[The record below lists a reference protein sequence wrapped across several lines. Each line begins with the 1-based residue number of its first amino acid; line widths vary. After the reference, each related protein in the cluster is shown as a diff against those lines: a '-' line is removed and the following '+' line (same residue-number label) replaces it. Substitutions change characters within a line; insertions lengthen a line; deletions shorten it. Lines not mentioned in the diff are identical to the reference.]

1 MSYSEKITPQSPSYK
16 LIESFAEQNDIGRE
30 KAQKLLD
37 IINSSPYLAAQI
49 NEAFDGNHLAKIRL
63 MTNKELKSDNSAA
76 FSWKEKAIT
85 IRLDDLENA
94 INLSGEKQEKSIN
107 NLVWNIGHE
116 TFHSLNLKNIQSAER
131 YFIEQVQAKVNEPE
145 PHSYTDLLLEMDN
158 VHKRSEAMAEINGF
172 NAYVSRL
179 QKKGLEINA
188 DIIKKWLPHVIDKG
202 IVTEH
207 LNDSNKLKFHPE
219 FQFSPN
225 GMMPTGQWDAK
236 HSSAAAEANIANM
249 GKLFYGGHYT
259 NDYAAG
265 YLNKIFGAEYARR
278 PQSSAPILLDM
289 EKLHYRQ
296 ELLER
301 GLRPEYG
308 GRAFR
313 DIDSENGNAVRGEGV
328 FDRGQPEPVR
338 LPVSR
343 EHSHEQKPSGFSLN
357 RHAAAMFGA
366 GKIND
371 ANFDALPERARVLH
385 AQIRPQTEKIFG
397 ESHPNR
403 IGNAAMS
410 LTALAYER
418 GFAAADSLRAEN
430 GSLMLRGRDSSG
442 GEAVLLADAGEAAA
456 ALRGDSMAA
465 IRDAEQTMRQG
476 NGFDM
481 GM

>member
-16 LIESFAEQNDIGRE
+16 LIEAFAEQNGIGRE

-63 MTNKELKSDNSAA
+63 MTDKELKSDNSAA
-76 FSWKEKAIT
+76 FSWKEKAIA
-85 IRLDDLENA
+85 IRLEYLENA
-94 INLSGEKQEKSIN
+94 INSNSEKQKQHIN
-107 NLVWNIGHE
+107 NLVWHIGHE
-116 TFHSLNLKNIQSAER
+116 TFHALNLKNMQAAER
-131 YFIEQVQAKVNEPE
+131 SFIERVQAKVNEPE
-145 PHSYTDLLLEMDN
+145 PHDYTDLLLEMDN

-172 NAYVSRL
+172 NSYISCL
-179 QKKGLEINA
+179 QAEGITINA
-188 DIIKKWLPHVIDKG
+188 DVVQDNFPYTKRQG

-236 HSSAAAEANIANM
+236 HSSAAAEANIARM
-249 GKLFYGGHYT
+249 GKLFYGAHYT
-259 NDYAAG
+259 NDYAAD

-313 DIDSENGNAVRGEGV
+313 DIDSENGNALRGEGV
-328 FDRGQPEPVR
+328 FGRGQPEPVR
-338 LPVSR
+338 QPVLQ
-343 EHSHEQKPSGFSLN
+343 EQKPSGFSLN

-371 ANFDALPERARVLH
+371 ADFDALPERARVLH
-385 AQIRPQTEKIFG
+385 AQIRPQTEKILG

-410 LTALAYER
+410 LTARAYER

-456 ALRGDSMAA
+456 ALRGESMAA
-465 IRDAEQTMRQG
+465 IRDAEQAMRQG

>member
-16 LIESFAEQNDIGRE
+16 LIEAFAEQNGIGKE

-63 MTNKELKSDNSAA
+63 MTDKELKSDNSAF
-76 FSWKEKAIT
+76 FSWEEKAIA
-85 IRLDDLENA
+85 IRLEDLESA
-94 INLSGEKQEKSIN
+94 INLLGEEQEKSIN

-116 TFHSLNLKNIQSAER
+116 TFHALNLKNMQTTER

-145 PHSYTDLLLEMDN
+145 PHNYTDLLLKMDN
-158 VHKRSEAMAEINGF
+158 THKRAEAMAEINGF
-172 NAYVSRL
+172 NAYASRL
-179 QKKGLEINA
+179 QAQGLEINA
-188 DIIKKWLPHVIDKG
+188 NVVRKNLPYTMNLGVVI
-202 IVTEH
+202 EYF
-207 LNDSNKLKFHPE
+207 NDSNKLEFHPE

-236 HSSAAAEANIANM
+236 HSSAAAEANIAHM
-249 GKLFYGGHYT
+249 GKLFYGAHYT
-259 NDYAAG
+259 NDYAAD
-265 YLNKIFGAEYARR
+265 YLNAIFGAEYARR

-289 EKLHYRQ
+289 KKLHYRQ
-296 ELLER
+296 ELLEQ
-301 GLRPEYG
+301 GLRPEHG

-313 DIDSENGNAVRGEGV
+313 DIDSENGNAVRREGV
-328 FDRGQPEPVR
+328 FGRGQPEPVGQ
-338 LPVSR
+338 PVSR

-371 ANFDALPERARVLH
+371 ADFDALPERARVLH
-385 AQIRPQTEKIFG
+385 AQIRPQTEKILG

-418 GFAAADSLRAEN
+418 GFAAADSLRVEN
-430 GSLMLRGRDSSG
+430 GSLMLHGRDSSG

-456 ALRGDSMAA
+456 ALRGESMAA
-465 IRDAEQTMRQG
+465 IRDAEQAMRQG

>member
-16 LIESFAEQNDIGRE
+16 LIEAFAEQNGIGRE

-63 MTNKELKSDNSAA
+63 MTGKELESDNSAA
-76 FSWKEKAIT
+76 FSWKEKAIA
-85 IRLDDLENA
+85 IRLEDLENV
-94 INLSGEKQEKSIN
+94 INSNGEKQKQYIN
-107 NLVWNIGHE
+107 NLVWHIGHE
-116 TFHSLNLKNIQSAER
+116 TFHALNLKNMQAAER
-131 YFIEQVQAKVNEPE
+131 YFTERVQAKANEPE
-145 PHSYTDLLLEMDN
+145 PHDYTDLLLEMDN

-179 QKKGLEINA
+179 QVKGLEINA
-188 DIIKKWLPHVIDKG
+188 NSLGDRLPHIVNLG

-219 FQFSPN
+219 FQFSSN

-236 HSSAAAEANIANM
+236 HSSTAAEANIARM

-328 FDRGQPEPVR
+328 FGRGQPEPVR

-371 ANFDALPERARVLH
+371 ADFDALPERARVLH
-385 AQIRPQTEKIFG
+385 AQIRPQTEKILG

-456 ALRGDSMAA
+456 ALRGESMAA
-465 IRDAEQTMRQG
+465 IREAEQAMRQG

>member
-16 LIESFAEQNDIGRE
+16 LIEVFSEQNGIGRE

-49 NEAFDGNHLAKIRL
+49 NEAFNGNHLAKIRL
-63 MTNKELKSDNSAA
+63 MTDKELESDNSAA
-76 FSWKEKAIT
+76 FSWKEKAIA
-85 IRLDDLENA
+85 IRLGDLENA
-94 INLSGEKQEKSIN
+94 INSNNEEQKQYIN
-107 NLVWNIGHE
+107 NLVWHIGHE
-116 TFHSLNLKNIQSAER
+116 TFHALNLKNMQAAER
-131 YFIEQVQAKVNEPE
+131 YFMERVQDKADEPE
-145 PHSYTDLLLEMDN
+145 PHDYTDLLLEMDN

-172 NAYVSRL
+172 NVYISRL
-179 QKKGLEINA
+179 QAEGMPINA
-188 DIIKKWLPHVIDKG
+188 DVVQENFPYTKRQG
-202 IVTEH
+202 IVTKYSE
-207 LNDSNKLKFHPE
+207 NFGFHPE

-236 HSSAAAEANIANM
+236 HSSAAAEANIARM
-249 GKLFYGGHYT
+249 GKLFYGAHYT

-313 DIDSENGNAVRGEGV
+313 DIDSENGNALRGEGV
-328 FDRGQPEPVR
+328 FGRGQPEPVR
-338 LPVSR
+338 QPVSR

-371 ANFDALPERARVLH
+371 ADFDALPERARVLH
-385 AQIRPQTEKIFG
+385 AQIRPQTEKILG

-410 LTALAYER
+410 LTARAYER
-418 GFAAADSLRAEN
+418 GFAAADSLRVEN

-465 IRDAEQTMRQG
+465 IRDAEQAMRQG

>member
-1 MSYSEKITPQSPSYK
+1 MPYSEKITPQSPSYK
-16 LIESFAEQNDIGRE
+16 LIEAFAKQNGIGRE
-30 KAQKLLD
+30 KAKKLLD

-63 MTNKELKSDNSAA
+63 MTDKELKSDNSAA

-116 TFHSLNLKNIQSAER
+116 TFHALNLKNMQSAER
-131 YFIEQVQAKVNEPE
+131 YFIERVQAKVNEPE
-145 PHSYTDLLLEMDN
+145 PHNYTDLLLEMDN

-179 QKKGLEINA
+179 QIQGFEINA
-188 DIIKKWLPHVIDKG
+188 DTIKNGLPRVINSG
-202 IVTEH
+202 IVTKYSK
-207 LNDSNKLKFHPE
+207 NFGFHPE

-236 HSSAAAEANIANM
+236 HSSAAAEANIARM
-249 GKLFYGGHYT
+249 GKLFYGAHYT

-313 DIDSENGNAVRGEGV
+313 DIDSENGNAVRGEGM
-328 FDRGQPEPVR
+328 FGRGQPEPVR
-338 LPVSR
+338 QPVSR

-371 ANFDALPERARVLH
+371 ADFDALPERARVLH

-410 LTALAYER
+410 LTARAYER

-456 ALRGDSMAA
+456 ALRGESMAA
-465 IRDAEQTMRQG
+465 IRETEQAMRQG

>member
-16 LIESFAEQNDIGRE
+16 LIEAFAEQNGIGRE
-30 KAQKLLD
+30 KAKKLLD
-37 IINSSPYLAAQI
+37 IINSSPYLADQI

-63 MTNKELKSDNSAA
+63 MTGKELESDNSAA

-116 TFHSLNLKNIQSAER
+116 TFHSLNLKNMQSAER
-131 YFIEQVQAKVNEPE
+131 YFIERVQAKVNEPE
-145 PHSYTDLLLEMDN
+145 PHNYTDLLLEMDN

-179 QKKGLEINA
+179 QIQGFEINA
-188 DIIKKWLPHVIDKG
+188 DTIKNGLPRLINSG
-202 IVTEH
+202 IVTKYSE
-207 LNDSNKLKFHPE
+207 SFGFHPE

-236 HSSAAAEANIANM
+236 HSSAAAEANIARM
-249 GKLFYGGHYT
+249 GKLFYGAHYT

-328 FDRGQPEPVR
+328 FGRGQPEPIR
-338 LPVSR
+338 QPVLQ
-343 EHSHEQKPSGFSLN
+343 EQKPSGFSLN

-371 ANFDALPERARVLH
+371 ADFDALPERARVLH
-385 AQIRPQTEKIFG
+385 AQIRPQTEKILD

-410 LTALAYER
+410 LTARAYER
-418 GFAAADSLRAEN
+418 GFAAADSLRVEN

-456 ALRGDSMAA
+456 ALRGESMAA
-465 IRDAEQTMRQG
+465 IREAEQAMRQG

>member
-1 MSYSEKITPQSPSYK
+1 MPYSEKITPQSPSYK
-16 LIESFAEQNDIGRE
+16 LIEAFAKQNGIGRE
-30 KAQKLLD
+30 KAKKLLD

-63 MTNKELKSDNSAA
+63 MTGKELESDNSAA
-76 FSWKEKAIT
+76 FSWKEKAIA
-85 IRLDDLENA
+85 IRLGDLENV
-94 INLSGEKQEKSIN
+94 INSNGEKQKQYIN
-107 NLVWNIGHE
+107 NLIWNIGHE
-116 TFHSLNLKNIQSAER
+116 TFHALNLKNMQAAER
-131 YFIEQVQAKVNEPE
+131 YFIERVQAKVNEPE
-145 PHSYTDLLLEMDN
+145 PHNYTDLLLEMDN

-179 QKKGLEINA
+179 QIQGFEINA
-188 DIIKKWLPHVIDKG
+188 DTIKNGLPRLINSG
-202 IVTEH
+202 IVTKYSE
-207 LNDSNKLKFHPE
+207 NFGFHPE

-236 HSSAAAEANIANM
+236 HSSAAAEANIARM
-249 GKLFYGGHYT
+249 GKLFYGAHYT
-259 NDYAAG
+259 NDYAAD
-265 YLNKIFGAEYARR
+265 YLNAIFGAEYARR

-289 EKLHYRQ
+289 KKLHYRQ
-296 ELLER
+296 ELLEQ
-301 GLRPEYG
+301 GLRPEHG

-328 FDRGQPEPVR
+328 FGKGQPEPVR
-338 LPVSR
+338 QPVSR

-371 ANFDALPERARVLH
+371 ADFDALPERARVLH
-385 AQIRPQTEKIFG
+385 AQIRPQTEKILG

-410 LTALAYER
+410 LTAWAYER
-418 GFAAADSLRAEN
+418 GFAAADSLRVEN

-456 ALRGDSMAA
+456 ALRRESMAA
-465 IRDAEQTMRQG
+465 IRDAEQAMRQE

>member
-1 MSYSEKITPQSPSYK
+1 MQ
-16 LIESFAEQNDIGRE
+16 A
-30 KAQKLLD
+30 
-37 IINSSPYLAAQI
+37 
-49 NEAFDGNHLAKIRL
+49 
-63 MTNKELKSDNSAA
+63 
-76 FSWKEKAIT
+76 
-85 IRLDDLENA
+85 
-94 INLSGEKQEKSIN
+94 
-107 NLVWNIGHE
+107 
-116 TFHSLNLKNIQSAER
+116 AER
-131 YFIEQVQAKVNEPE
+131 YFIEQVQTKVNEPE
-145 PHSYTDLLLEMDN
+145 PHNYTDLLLKIDN

-188 DIIKKWLPHVIDKG
+188 DIIKKWLPNVIDKG

-207 LNDSNKLKFHPE
+207 LNDSNKLEFHPE

-225 GMMPTGQWDAK
+225 GMMPTGNWDAK
-236 HSSAAAEANIANM
+236 LSSAAAEANIANM
-249 GKLFYGGHYT
+249 GRLFYGGHYT

-328 FDRGQPEPVR
+328 FGRGQPEPVR
-338 LPVSR
+338 QPVSR

-357 RHAAAMFGA
+357 RHAEAMFGA

-371 ANFDALPERARVLH
+371 ADFDALPERARVLH
-385 AQIRPQTEKIFG
+385 AQIRPQTEKILG

-456 ALRGDSMAA
+456 ALRGESMAA
-465 IRDAEQTMRQG
+465 IREAEQTMRQG